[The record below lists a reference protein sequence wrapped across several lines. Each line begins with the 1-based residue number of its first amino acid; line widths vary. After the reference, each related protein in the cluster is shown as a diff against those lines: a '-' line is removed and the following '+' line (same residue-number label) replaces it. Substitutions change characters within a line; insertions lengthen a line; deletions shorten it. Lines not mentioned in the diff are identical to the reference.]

1 MIKRLLDKFNIHSKE
16 DFWKFVWQFVKFGLV
31 GVSNT
36 LISLAVYYAV
46 VLLLGVEH
54 YILANTLGFVISVIN
69 AYIWNSKFVFQKKD
83 CKHGKSFVKV
93 FVSYGSTFLLGT
105 GFLFVLVHY
114 WNVSE
119 MIAPIINLLLTI
131 PLNFLLNKFWA
142 FK

>member
-1 MIKRLLDKFNIHSKE
+1 MIARLLDKFNIHSKE

-46 VLLLGVEH
+46 VLLFGVEH

-83 CKHGKSFVKV
+83 RKHGKSFVKV

>member
-69 AYIWNSKFVFQKKD
+69 AYIWNSKFVFQKKAR
-83 CKHGKSFVKV
+83 KHGKSFVKV

>member
-1 MIKRLLDKFNIHSKE
+1 MDKFNIHSKE

-83 CKHGKSFVKV
+83 RKHGKSFVKV

-105 GFLFVLVHY
+105 
-114 WNVSE
+114 WVSFR
-119 MIAPIINLLLTI
+119 AGALLECVRDDRADYQ
-131 PLNFLLNKFWA
+131 PA
-142 FK
+142 FDHSSEFPAQ

>member
-54 YILANTLGFVISVIN
+54 YLSLIHI
-69 AYIWNSKFVFQKKD
+69 
-83 CKHGKSFVKV
+83 
-93 FVSYGSTFLLGT
+93 
-105 GFLFVLVHY
+105 
-114 WNVSE
+114 
-119 MIAPIINLLLTI
+119 
-131 PLNFLLNKFWA
+131 
-142 FK
+142 

>member
-1 MIKRLLDKFNIHSKE
+1 MKMSQLLGMRFKETPAAVSYTHLDVYKR
-16 DFWKFVWQFVKFGLV
+16 Q
-31 GVSNT
+31 

-83 CKHGKSFVKV
+83 RKHGKSFVKV

>member
-1 MIKRLLDKFNIHSKE
+1 MIKRLLDKCNIHSKE

-36 LISLAVYYAV
+36 LINLAVYYAV
-46 VLLLGVEH
+46 VLLFGVEH
-54 YILANTLGFVISVIN
+54 YILANTLGFIISVIN
-69 AYIWNSKFVFQKKD
+69 AYIWNSKFVFQKKGR
-83 CKHGKSFVKV
+83 KHGKSFIKV

>member
-69 AYIWNSKFVFQKKD
+69 AYIWNSKFVFQKKGR
-83 CKHGKSFVKV
+83 KHGKSFVKV

>member
-46 VLLLGVEH
+46 VLLFGVEQ

-69 AYIWNSKFVFQKKD
+69 AYIWNSKFVFQKED
-83 CKHGKSFVKV
+83 RKHGKSFIKV